1 MVFIS
6 VILETSPQ
14 EIFLYVITNWGFVG
28 LGIIYTVLEISSQ
41 GQLLPTD
48 IDIPGLLQV
57 VGQSANIL
65 LEL

>member
-57 VGQSANIL
+57 VDRVPIFC
-65 LEL
+65 